1 MAIKLDAKADA
12 TIAQAAARAGMGA
25 VPKDM
30 SKSFEGI
37 AEGYAST
44 MKVFGEYGAQLAQTI
59 GQIAAPLVEDS
70 VEKLML
76 GQQGFYDRKGIPEG
90 LSSDYVKDIEEAKEN
105 KPNRRNKI
113 KPDGVS
119 EEDWWYQTNDAGELE
134 FDKQK
139 FKIAKGKWRQGI
151 NEIYNAAQDL
161 RKGIFDN
168 IQKVAAGD
176 INAAGTGAKRL
187 YQYSALKEEGRGIS
201 NGDERHK
208 GSRIV
213 TGKNEQG
220 EYGFNFKDAGGNL
233 VYDVLE
239 DGTLVTT
246 PKNKGDKPMFL
257 SKGDMGG
264 LITTQDLDIDV
275 SVGEVKNNIIKIAKA
290 KGAGNIIQSQYDNEV
305 AAFSRLIPTDNKFN
319 HATNTVLFG
328 KETYAQ
334 TLTKSNNITQEM
346 FIAIG
351 GGKPIKGLKDVDG
364 DNVIG
369 LSDLTDNI
377 NMAIMRRELLNPKNP
392 AAREIFLNYYEQGLR
407 GVATDAGRQYT
418 PPAPSGSGSGFNKSN
433 SIKLFEQGAA
443 LIPLDQYTTAVRQ
456 DDGQYITV
464 KNSEQSDDFQGT
476 AVPKSA
482 SDYIKFLGGTPSEQI
497 TEQQQSIGNKAE
509 FMKIDKSNMN
519 ETDALAKITGLFDY
533 VTEGSGDAGT
543 NTISEADMFSNYKV
557 RYNGVTYSVNIP
569 ADLEELYT
577 ELTKN
582 DPFNPNK

>member
-30 SKSFEGI
+30 SKSFQGI
-37 AEGYAST
+37 ATGYAST

-59 GQIAAPLVEDS
+59 GQIAAPLVQDS

-90 LSSDYVKDIEEAKEN
+90 LSGPIITDIEKAKEN

-113 KPDGVS
+113 KPDGVE
-119 EEDWWYQTNDAGELE
+119 EEDWWYKANAAGELE

-151 NEIYNAAQDL
+151 NEIYNEGQQL

-168 IQKVAAGD
+168 VQKVAAGD

-187 YQYSALKEEGRGIS
+187 YQYSALKEEGRAIT

-220 EYGFNFKDAGGNL
+220 EYGFNFKDASGNL
-233 VYDVLE
+233 IYDVLE
-239 DGTLVTT
+239 NGELVTT

-264 LITTQDLDIDV
+264 LITTQDLNIDV
-275 SVGEVKNNIIKIAKA
+275 AVGEVKKNIIKLAKA
-290 KGAGNIIQSQYDNEV
+290 KGAANIIQSQYDQEV
-305 AAFSRLIPTDNKFN
+305 AAFSNSIPTDNKFN

-334 TLTKSNNITQEM
+334 TLTKPNSITQEM
-346 FIAIG
+346 FIAING
-351 GGKPIKGLKDVDG
+351 ENQLGLTDTDDEEGV
-364 DNVIG
+364 G
-369 LSDLTDNI
+369 LGDLTNKI
-377 NMAIMRRELLNPKNP
+377 NMGIMRRELLNPKNP

-433 SIKLFEQGAA
+433 SIKLLEQGAA
-443 LIPLDQYTTAVRQ
+443 LVPLDQYNTLVRQ

-464 KNSEQSDDFQGT
+464 KNSEQSDDYKGT

-497 TEQQQSIGNKAE
+497 TEQQKSIGNKAE

-519 ETDALAKITGLFDY
+519 ETDALTKITGLFDY
-533 VTEGSGDAGT
+533 VTEGSGDVGT